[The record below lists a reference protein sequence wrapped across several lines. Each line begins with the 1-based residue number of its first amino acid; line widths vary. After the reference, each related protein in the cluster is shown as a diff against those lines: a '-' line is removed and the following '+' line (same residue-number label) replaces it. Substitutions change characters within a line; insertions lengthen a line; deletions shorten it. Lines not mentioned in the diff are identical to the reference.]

1 MLEGVVAQGRVFC
14 SRCQPIWSSLRVIVA
29 GVDGHGRGLSS
40 AQKAFPNHHN
50 KPVMRAIR
58 TANVPGP
65 VQVGFEE
72 VGRWITAA
80 AVDVVILE
88 IIAHLHHIGQPPV
101 ESEI

>member
-1 MLEGVVAQGRVFC
+1 MLKVGCSVVGA
-14 SRCQPIWSSLRVIVA
+14 SRLRSSLKIVVA

-40 AQKAFPNHHN
+40 AQKTFPNHHD
-50 KPVMRAIR
+50 KPVVRAIR
-58 TANVPGP
+58 TANVSGP

-72 VGRWITAA
+72 VGSWITAT